1 MVQTILAHLR
11 AGRTVHKVAS
21 MIVAAQIWGFPYPVW
36 LIAALVLQYMCFR
49 TRRNVQFGRR
59 HVRIG
64 RHVWFKRRVWSGTRV
79 QFGIHVWFGRRCIQ
93 FEREKLKPVI
103 RKWLQWTKYM
113 DSSQTTNAMTNT
125 RERKKTPCVQMKS
138 FELVLR

>member
-1 MVQTILAHLR
+1 M
-11 AGRTVHKVAS
+11 
-21 MIVAAQIWGFPYPVW
+21 W

-49 TRRNVQFGRR
+49 TRRNVQFRRRRIQIGRCIWFKR
-59 HVRIG
+59 HLRIG
-64 RHVWFKRRVWSGTRV
+64 RCVWFKRRVWSGMQV
-79 QFGIHVWFGRRCIQ
+79 QFGMHVWFGRRCVQ